1 MNKKGLNF
9 PVFLT
14 SLILASLFII
24 SLYAFSTK
32 TAENY
37 GQDTDLV
44 DDNML
49 DLTSLE
55 AKVDNAS
62 SHAEGWQDRVT
73 SDNPFVAVTSI
84 ILFSTWGVFK
94 LMWTSTSGIVGIY
107 FNGMYNILGIDPM
120 VTGTISALLII
131 GLIFAIWKVVKTG
144 E

>member
-24 SLYAFSTK
+24 SLYAFATG

-55 AKVDNAS
+55 AKVSNS
-62 SHAEGWQDRVT
+62 SADAEVWQRRIT
-73 SDNPFVAVTSI
+73 SDNIFVATGSI
-84 ILFSTWGVFK
+84 VLFSTWGVFK
-94 LMWTSTSGIVGIY
+94 LMWTSTSGIASIY
-107 FNGMYNILGIDPM
+107 FAGMYNIFGIDPM

-131 GLIFAIWKVVKTG
+131 ALLFAIWKVVKTG